1 MPVIKAYILAG
12 SMALAA
18 ALGVVMAID
27 HTSPHFPGVEN
38 VHVRYEFYVENK
50 SSAPIE
56 SVVLNLFSP
65 GFSAFGQ
72 RLASYSVYPSSDER
86 VVVDSEASRTEL
98 SIARLSPFQGLPVS
112 IGAEVNIT
120 GQIDVDSLK
129 ILAKRPDSVP
139 NEIADISLSLEGDY
153 PSLVMQWLK
162 QNIRASHY
170 RPKLRRSTDILLS
183 GNGDC
188 TDFSVVASELLW
200 ARNIPNVV
208 VGGFIVQGKSEL
220 LAAANYHNWLYF
232 NYDGQWI
239 LMDPINGLLSGNV
252 DHYLVFEYLDG
263 GLQKSRFYANNN
275 NVSVVMK

>member
-1 MPVIKAYILAG
+1 MIKAYILVG
-12 SMALAA
+12 SMVLAA
-18 ALGVVMAID
+18 AFGVVMAVD
-27 HTSPHFPGVEN
+27 HTSPHFPGAEN
-38 VHVRYEFYVENK
+38 MHVRYEFYVENK
-50 SSAPIE
+50 SSAPLE

-65 GFSAFGQ
+65 RFSAFGQ

-86 VVVDSEASRTEL
+86 VVVDSKASRIEL

-120 GQIDVDSLK
+120 GQVDNDSLNVF
-129 ILAKRPDSVP
+129 AKRPDSVP

-170 RPKLRRSTDILLS
+170 RPRLRSSTDILLS

-220 LAAANYHNWLYF
+220 LTAANYHNWLYL

-239 LMDPINGLLSGNV
+239 LMDPINGLLSGNA
-252 DHYLVFEYLDG
+252 DHYLVFEYLDS